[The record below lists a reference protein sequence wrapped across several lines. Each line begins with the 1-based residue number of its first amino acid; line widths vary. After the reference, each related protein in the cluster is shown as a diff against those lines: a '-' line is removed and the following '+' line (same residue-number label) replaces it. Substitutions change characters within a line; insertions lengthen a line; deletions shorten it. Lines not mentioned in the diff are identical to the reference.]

1 MIFCLRFLLSAS
13 FVLLSSISQQ
23 RKVIYSASCSAASM
37 SSNVNASSIGD
48 KLVETR
54 TAVLDSAKSAY
65 D

>member
-1 MIFCLRFLLSAS
+1 
-13 FVLLSSISQQ
+13 
-23 RKVIYSASCSAASM
+23 M